1 MSRGMHRHRS
11 IRLTNLRATRLETRA
26 ANAPAKNKATEL
38 RAARHRAALA
48 KATGTDLN
56 PAVKSWVAK
65 QVGKP
70 FTKVTA
76 AEIAALVKG

>member
-11 IRLTNLRATRLETRA
+11 IRLTNLRATRIATRK
-26 ANAPAKNKATEL
+26 ANAPAKSKAADR
-38 RAARHRAALA
+38 RAARHRIALTN
-48 KATGTDLN
+48 ATGTDLN

-70 FTKVTA
+70 FSKVTA
-76 AEIAALVKG
+76 EEIATLAKG